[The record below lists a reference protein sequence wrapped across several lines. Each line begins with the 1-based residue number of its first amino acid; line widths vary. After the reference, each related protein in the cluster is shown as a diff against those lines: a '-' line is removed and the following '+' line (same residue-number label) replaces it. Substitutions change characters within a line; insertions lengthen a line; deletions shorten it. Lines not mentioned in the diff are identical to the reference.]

1 MSLNMYLG
9 EVQSQTQSM
18 NAICNATIQSM
29 EQAIQSI
36 DAFAVDT
43 VLQGQTYSSAK
54 AYLVQTFRPLA
65 QGIICLCEEL
75 IRQNKAF
82 PNEFQAKVASTDV
95 IEQEIREQIRGINQS
110 ITSIEAIEV
119 LTPMPGV
126 GAIVTVLGAMRKK
139 LEEKLEHLYE
149 FNHSSSSNYST
160 ALQLAASITAG
171 LAEVQS
177 GKGFSPVSG
186 TFSTQGLNMDWV
198 SSIQGII
205 EETARKTDQSIKDI
219 ETNNIIEEKSP
230 VRNAWD
236 DTADSIV
243 GVFETVKKMWE
254 AVQRGSGKA
263 IGDEIESAEALS
275 NMDIGTFIN
284 VTYALFHLD
293 ETAKNMWH
301 AFSNK
306 IKRDM
311 IDGDAESRT
320 ELTTYGLT
328 QIATTLLGDK
338 ALNKVGH
345 IAKGAKASSG
355 VSTFANAVTLAK
367 ELKPTLE
374 MLQSFKR
381 DASYAFSSVGG
392 TIVTKIPQGELI
404 EAYYKFAKSKD
415 GGKGTGNREAEVPPA
430 FRQTDFASSYE
441 ARYNQTPSPVNSKV
455 EFEGIRGESLSTPK
469 PPPDPILKRILDEAG
484 IKGIQYKNGV
494 PDFSP
499 VSKAQVEINYMVGGT
514 AGYGSAARR
523 LNFTQADEKLAEQLN
538 NSPELAR
545 KFWMESGGITWKQI
559 EKYRRANKL
568 TWHELNDVKIVQLV
582 PTEINS
588 KFGHLGGVGEINA
601 GAFMPNGFASKQ

>member
-18 NAICNATIQSM
+18 NAICNATIESM

-75 IRQNKAF
+75 IRQNEAF

-126 GAIVTVLGAMRKK
+126 SAIVTVLGAMRKK

-149 FNHSSSSNYST
+149 FNHSSSNNYGT
-160 ALQLAASITAG
+160 ALQLAASITVG

-177 GKGFSPVSG
+177 GKGFSSVNG
-186 TFSTQGLNMDWV
+186 TFSTQGLNMNWV

-205 EETARKTDQSIKDI
+205 EETAPKNNQSIKDI

-236 DTADSIV
+236 DAADSIV
-243 GVFETVKKMWE
+243 GTFETAKKMWE
-254 AVQRGSGKA
+254 AIQRGSGKA
-263 IGDEIESAEALS
+263 IGDEIESAIALS

-311 IDGDAESRT
+311 IEGDAESRT

-328 QIATTLLGDK
+328 QIATTIVGDR

-345 IAKGAKASSG
+345 ITKGAKASSG
-355 VSTFANAVTLAK
+355 VSTFANAVKLAK

-381 DASYAFSSVGG
+381 NASYAFSSVGG

-415 GGKGTGNREAEVPPA
+415 GGKGTGKTSEIAKESGKVAQTLEAARAQQRTVIESVESGEVA
-430 FRQTDFASSYE
+430 LKTTKRKGNYGEMKMDDFFESQTYTRISDDRVLTLDQKIVKGIDAVYENSS
-441 ARYNQTPSPVNSKV
+441 
-455 EFEGIRGESLSTPK
+455 
-469 PPPDPILKRILDEAG
+469 PPPKYVIAEAKYNTSKLGKTNDGKQMSEDWILGSERLD
-484 IKGIQYKNGV
+484 
-494 PDFSP
+494 STL
-499 VSKAQVEINYMVGGT
+499 SKEK
-514 AGYGSAARR
+514 
-523 LNFTQADEKLAEQLN
+523 ADEIVEEMLLN
-538 NSPELAR
+538 PENVQR
-545 KFWMESGGITWKQI
+545 IVIQVMPDGTI
-559 EKYRRANKL
+559 
-568 TWHELNDVKIVQLV
+568 VKKILEV
-582 PTEINS
+582 
-588 KFGHLGGVGEINA
+588 
-601 GAFMPNGFASKQ
+601 

>member
-1 MSLNMYLG
+1 
-9 EVQSQTQSM
+9 M

-36 DAFAVDT
+36 DAFAIDT

-75 IRQNKAF
+75 IRQNEAF

-95 IEQEIREQIRGINQS
+95 IEHEIRQQIQEINQS
-110 ITSIEAIEV
+110 IASIEAIEV

-126 GAIVTVLGAMRKK
+126 DAIVTVLRAMRKK

-149 FNHSSSSNYST
+149 FNHSSSNNYST

-171 LAEVQS
+171 LSEVQS

-205 EETARKTDQSIKDI
+205 EETARKNDQSIKDI
-219 ETNNIIEEKSP
+219 ETNNIIEKKSP

-236 DTADSIV
+236 DATDSIV
-243 GVFETVKKMWE
+243 GTFETAKKMWE
-254 AVQRGSGKA
+254 AIQRGSGKA
-263 IGDEIESAEALS
+263 IGDEIESAIALS

-311 IDGDAESRT
+311 IEGDAESRT

-328 QIATTLLGDK
+328 QIATTILGDR

-345 IAKGAKASSG
+345 ITKGAKASSG
-355 VSTFANAVTLAK
+355 VSTFANAVKLAK

-381 DASYAFSSVGG
+381 EASYALSSVGG

-415 GGKGTGNREAEVPPA
+415 GGKGTGETLSKKKSIPDFVKKQWEAGNRFNKENRPRYPYNEVELEAKEINGKKYVVDSYIPGEEIVSRKFTQLAEVKEKTALSYLSEFTKKYSSGSEISSGKFNPNALKGGRLDGELILEIPV
-430 FRQTDFASSYE
+430 QTKPVPQKIIEE
-441 ARYNQTPSPVNSKV
+441 AN
-455 EFEGIRGESLSTPK
+455 E
-469 PPPDPILKRILDEAG
+469 
-484 IKGIQYKNGV
+484 KGIIIRDINGKV
-494 PDFSP
+494 Y
-499 VSKAQVEINYMVGGT
+499 N
-514 AGYGSAARR
+514 
-523 LNFTQADEKLAEQLN
+523 
-538 NSPELAR
+538 
-545 KFWMESGGITWKQI
+545 
-559 EKYRRANKL
+559 
-568 TWHELNDVKIVQLV
+568 
-582 PTEINS
+582 
-588 KFGHLGGVGEINA
+588 
-601 GAFMPNGFASKQ
+601 

>member
-36 DAFAVDT
+36 DAFAIDT

-75 IRQNKAF
+75 IRQNEAF
-82 PNEFQAKVASTDV
+82 PNDFQAKVASTDV
-95 IEQEIREQIRGINQS
+95 IEHEIRQQIQEINQS
-110 ITSIEAIEV
+110 IASIEAIEV

-126 GAIVTVLGAMRKK
+126 DAIIAVLIAMRKK
-139 LEEKLEHLYE
+139 LEEKLERLYE
-149 FNHSSSSNYST
+149 FNHSSSNNYST

-205 EETARKTDQSIKDI
+205 EETARKNDQSIKDI

-236 DTADSIV
+236 DAADSIV
-243 GVFETVKKMWE
+243 GTFETAKKMWE
-254 AVQRGSGKA
+254 AIQRGSGKA
-263 IGDEIESAEALS
+263 IGDEIESAIALS

-311 IDGDAESRT
+311 IEGDAESRT

-328 QIATTLLGDK
+328 QIATTILGDR

-345 IAKGAKASSG
+345 ITKGAKASSG
-355 VSTFANAVTLAK
+355 VSTFANAVKLAK

-374 MLQSFKR
+374 MLQSFKKE
-381 DASYAFSSVGG
+381 ASYTFSSVGG
-392 TIVTKIPQGELI
+392 TIITKIPQGELLK
-404 EAYYKFAKSKD
+404 AFYKFAKSKD
-415 GGKGTGNREAEVPPA
+415 GGKGTGETLSKKKSIPDFVKKQWEAGNRFNKENRPRYPYNEVELEAKEINGKKYVVDSYIPGEEIVSRKFTQLAEVKEKTALSYLSEFTKKYSSGSEISSGKFNPNALKGGRLDGELILEIPV
-430 FRQTDFASSYE
+430 QTKPVPQKIIEE
-441 ARYNQTPSPVNSKV
+441 AN
-455 EFEGIRGESLSTPK
+455 E
-469 PPPDPILKRILDEAG
+469 
-484 IKGIQYKNGV
+484 KGIIIRDINGKV
-494 PDFSP
+494 Y
-499 VSKAQVEINYMVGGT
+499 N
-514 AGYGSAARR
+514 
-523 LNFTQADEKLAEQLN
+523 
-538 NSPELAR
+538 
-545 KFWMESGGITWKQI
+545 
-559 EKYRRANKL
+559 
-568 TWHELNDVKIVQLV
+568 
-582 PTEINS
+582 
-588 KFGHLGGVGEINA
+588 
-601 GAFMPNGFASKQ
+601 

>member
-1 MSLNMYLG
+1 M
-9 EVQSQTQSM
+9 
-18 NAICNATIQSM
+18 
-29 EQAIQSI
+29 
-36 DAFAVDT
+36 
-43 VLQGQTYSSAK
+43 
-54 AYLVQTFRPLA
+54 P
-65 QGIICLCEEL
+65 
-75 IRQNKAF
+75 
-82 PNEFQAKVASTDV
+82 
-95 IEQEIREQIRGINQS
+95 INQS
-110 ITSIEAIEV
+110 IASIEAIEV
-119 LTPMPGV
+119 LAPMPGV
-126 GAIVTVLGAMRKK
+126 EAIVAVLVAMRKK
-139 LEEKLEHLYE
+139 LEEKLERLYE
-149 FNHSSSSNYST
+149 FNHTSSNNYST

-320 ELTTYGLT
+320 ELSTYILT
-328 QIATTLLGDK
+328 QVATAFLGDK
-338 ALNKVGH
+338 GLNKIGH
-345 IAKGAKASSG
+345 VAKGAKASSG
-355 VSTFANAVTLAK
+355 ISTIANAVKLAK
-367 ELKPTLE
+367 ELKPKLE

-381 DASYAFSSVGG
+381 DVSYAFSSVGG

-545 KFWMESGGITWKQI
+545 KFGMESGGITWKQI

>member
-36 DAFAVDT
+36 DAFAIDT

-75 IRQNKAF
+75 IRQNEAF

-95 IEQEIREQIRGINQS
+95 IEHEIRQQIQEINQS
-110 ITSIEAIEV
+110 IASIEAIEV

-126 GAIVTVLGAMRKK
+126 DAIVTVLRAMRKK

-149 FNHSSSSNYST
+149 FNHSSSNNYST

-171 LAEVQS
+171 LSEVQS

-205 EETARKTDQSIKDI
+205 EETARKNDQSIKDI
-219 ETNNIIEEKSP
+219 ETNNIIEKKSP

-236 DTADSIV
+236 DATDSIV
-243 GVFETVKKMWE
+243 GTFETAKKMWE
-254 AVQRGSGKA
+254 AIQRGSGKA
-263 IGDEIESAEALS
+263 IGDEIESAIALS

-311 IDGDAESRT
+311 IEGDAESRT

-328 QIATTLLGDK
+328 QIATTILGDR
-338 ALNKVGH
+338 AINKVGH
-345 IAKGAKASSG
+345 ITKGAKASSG
-355 VSTFANAVTLAK
+355 VSTFANAVKLAK

-381 DASYAFSSVGG
+381 EASYALSSVGG

-415 GGKGTGNREAEVPPA
+415 GGKGTGETLSKKKSIPDFVKKQWEAGNRFNKENRPRYPYNEVELEAKEINGKKYVVDSYIPGEEIVSRKFTQLAEVKEKTALSYLSEFTKKYSSGSEISSGKFNPNALKGGRLDGELILEIPV
-430 FRQTDFASSYE
+430 QTKPVPQKIIEE
-441 ARYNQTPSPVNSKV
+441 AN
-455 EFEGIRGESLSTPK
+455 E
-469 PPPDPILKRILDEAG
+469 
-484 IKGIQYKNGV
+484 KGIIIRDINGKV
-494 PDFSP
+494 Y
-499 VSKAQVEINYMVGGT
+499 N
-514 AGYGSAARR
+514 
-523 LNFTQADEKLAEQLN
+523 
-538 NSPELAR
+538 
-545 KFWMESGGITWKQI
+545 
-559 EKYRRANKL
+559 
-568 TWHELNDVKIVQLV
+568 
-582 PTEINS
+582 
-588 KFGHLGGVGEINA
+588 
-601 GAFMPNGFASKQ
+601 

>member
-36 DAFAVDT
+36 DAFAIDT

-75 IRQNKAF
+75 IRQNEAF
-82 PNEFQAKVASTDV
+82 PSEFQAKVASTDV
-95 IEQEIREQIRGINQS
+95 IEHEIRQQIQEINQS
-110 ITSIEAIEV
+110 IASIEAIEV

-126 GAIVTVLGAMRKK
+126 DAIVAVLVAMRKK
-139 LEEKLEHLYE
+139 LEEKLERLYE
-149 FNHSSSSNYST
+149 FNHSSSNNYST

-205 EETARKTDQSIKDI
+205 EETARKNGQSIRDI

-236 DTADSIV
+236 DAADSIV
-243 GVFETVKKMWE
+243 GTFETVKKMWE
-254 AVQRGSGKA
+254 AIKRGSGKA
-263 IGDEIESAEALS
+263 VGDEIESAIALS

-311 IDGDAESRT
+311 IEGDAESRT

-338 ALNKVGH
+338 ALNKIGH
-345 IAKGAKASSG
+345 IAKGAKASSEI
-355 VSTFANAVTLAK
+355 STIANAVTLAK
-367 ELKPTLE
+367 ELKPKLE

-392 TIVTKIPQGELI
+392 TIITKIPQGELI

-415 GGKGTGNREAEVPPA
+415 GGKGTGK
-430 FRQTDFASSYE
+430 TG
-441 ARYNQTPSPVNSKV
+441 
-455 EFEGIRGESLSTPK
+455 EGIPLEEVK
-469 PPPDPILKRILDEAG
+469 PDVLKQIHADD
-484 IKGIQYKNGV
+484 NGAYGYL
-494 PDFSP
+494 PN
-499 VSKAQVEINYMVGGT
+499 EGT
-514 AGYGSAARR
+514 AY
-523 LNFTQADEKLAEQLN
+523 NKPEYDFTNVEWTKEMQN
-538 NSPELAR
+538 VR
-545 KFWMESGGITWKQI
+545 KDYLE
-559 EKYRRANKL
+559 
-568 TWHELNDVKIVQLV
+568 
-582 PTEINS
+582 
-588 KFGHLGGVGEINA
+588 
-601 GAFMPNGFASKQ
+601 ASKQLESDIEKMTSEGFSKENIAEHVVEARNQQKNAARENMTAEERAGLEERNIKKYGNPIGPTAESMFNKIKDSYIDKGIYESDEQVWKIIIQKSMQKDDVINTLLGLEH

>member
-29 EQAIQSI
+29 EQVIQSI
-36 DAFAVDT
+36 DAFAIDT

-54 AYLVQTFRPLA
+54 SYLVQTFRPLA

-75 IRQNKAF
+75 IRQNEAF

-149 FNHSSSSNYST
+149 FNHSSSNNYST

-205 EETARKTDQSIKDI
+205 EEQARKNDQSIKDI
-219 ETNNIIEEKSP
+219 ETNNIIEKKSP

-236 DTADSIV
+236 DATDSIV
-243 GVFETVKKMWE
+243 GTFETAKKMWE
-254 AVQRGSGKA
+254 AIQRGSGKA
-263 IGDEIESAEALS
+263 IGDEIESAIALS

-311 IDGDAESRT
+311 IEGDAESRT

-328 QIATTLLGDK
+328 QIATTILGDR
-338 ALNKVGH
+338 AINKVGH
-345 IAKGAKASSG
+345 ITKGAKASSG
-355 VSTFANAVTLAK
+355 VSTFANAVKLAK

-381 DASYAFSSVGG
+381 EASYALSSVGG

-415 GGKGTGNREAEVPPA
+415 GGKGTGETLSKKKSIPDFVKKQWEAGNRFNKENRPRYPYNEVELEAKEINGKKYVVDSYIPGEEIVSRKFTQLAEVKEKTALSYLSEFTKKYSSGSEISSGKFNPNALKGGRLDGELILEIPV
-430 FRQTDFASSYE
+430 QTKPVPQKIIEE
-441 ARYNQTPSPVNSKV
+441 AN
-455 EFEGIRGESLSTPK
+455 E
-469 PPPDPILKRILDEAG
+469 
-484 IKGIQYKNGV
+484 KGIIIRDINGKV
-494 PDFSP
+494 Y
-499 VSKAQVEINYMVGGT
+499 N
-514 AGYGSAARR
+514 
-523 LNFTQADEKLAEQLN
+523 
-538 NSPELAR
+538 
-545 KFWMESGGITWKQI
+545 
-559 EKYRRANKL
+559 
-568 TWHELNDVKIVQLV
+568 
-582 PTEINS
+582 
-588 KFGHLGGVGEINA
+588 
-601 GAFMPNGFASKQ
+601 

>member
-1 MSLNMYLG
+1 
-9 EVQSQTQSM
+9 M

-36 DAFAVDT
+36 DAFAIDT

-75 IRQNKAF
+75 IRQNEAF

-95 IEQEIREQIRGINQS
+95 IEHEIRQQIQEINQS
-110 ITSIEAIEV
+110 IASIEAIEV

-126 GAIVTVLGAMRKK
+126 DAIVTVLRAMRKK

-149 FNHSSSSNYST
+149 FNHSSSNNYST

-171 LAEVQS
+171 LSEVQS

-205 EETARKTDQSIKDI
+205 EETARKNDQSIKDI
-219 ETNNIIEEKSP
+219 ETNNIIEKKSP

-236 DTADSIV
+236 DATDSIV
-243 GVFETVKKMWE
+243 GTFETAKKMWE
-254 AVQRGSGKA
+254 AIQRGSGKA
-263 IGDEIESAEALS
+263 IGDEIESAIALS

-311 IDGDAESRT
+311 IEGDAESRT

-328 QIATTLLGDK
+328 QIATTILGDR
-338 ALNKVGH
+338 AINKVGH
-345 IAKGAKASSG
+345 ITKGAKASSG
-355 VSTFANAVTLAK
+355 VSTFANAVKLAK

-381 DASYAFSSVGG
+381 EASYALSSVGG

-415 GGKGTGNREAEVPPA
+415 GGKGTGETLSKKKSIPDFVKKQWEAGNRFNKENRPRYPYNEVELEAKEINGKKYVVDSYIPGEEIVSRKFTQLAEVKEKTALSYLSEFTKKYSSGSEISSGKFNPNALKGGRLDGELILEIPV
-430 FRQTDFASSYE
+430 QTKPVPQKIIEE
-441 ARYNQTPSPVNSKV
+441 AN
-455 EFEGIRGESLSTPK
+455 E
-469 PPPDPILKRILDEAG
+469 
-484 IKGIQYKNGV
+484 KGIIIRDINGKV
-494 PDFSP
+494 Y
-499 VSKAQVEINYMVGGT
+499 N
-514 AGYGSAARR
+514 
-523 LNFTQADEKLAEQLN
+523 
-538 NSPELAR
+538 
-545 KFWMESGGITWKQI
+545 
-559 EKYRRANKL
+559 
-568 TWHELNDVKIVQLV
+568 
-582 PTEINS
+582 
-588 KFGHLGGVGEINA
+588 
-601 GAFMPNGFASKQ
+601 

>member
-36 DAFAVDT
+36 DAFALDT

-75 IRQNKAF
+75 IRQNEAF

-126 GAIVTVLGAMRKK
+126 GAIITVLGAMRKK

-149 FNHSSSSNYST
+149 FNHTSSNNYST
-160 ALQLAASITAG
+160 AFQLAASITAG

-205 EETARKTDQSIKDI
+205 EETARKNGQSIRDI

-236 DTADSIV
+236 DAADSIV

-415 GGKGTGNREAEVPPA
+415 GDKGTDKTLSKKKSIPDFVKKQWEAGNRFNKENRPRYTYNEIELEAKENNGKKYVVDSYIPGEEIVSRKFTQLAEVKEKTALSYLSEFTKKYSSGSEISSGKFNPNALKGGRLDGELILEVPV
-430 FRQTDFASSYE
+430 QTKPVPQKIIEE
-441 ARYNQTPSPVNSKV
+441 AN
-455 EFEGIRGESLSTPK
+455 E
-469 PPPDPILKRILDEAG
+469 
-484 IKGIQYKNGV
+484 KGIIIRDINGKV
-494 PDFSP
+494 Y
-499 VSKAQVEINYMVGGT
+499 N
-514 AGYGSAARR
+514 
-523 LNFTQADEKLAEQLN
+523 
-538 NSPELAR
+538 
-545 KFWMESGGITWKQI
+545 
-559 EKYRRANKL
+559 
-568 TWHELNDVKIVQLV
+568 
-582 PTEINS
+582 
-588 KFGHLGGVGEINA
+588 
-601 GAFMPNGFASKQ
+601 

>member
-36 DAFAVDT
+36 DAFAIDT

-75 IRQNKAF
+75 IRQNEAF
-82 PNEFQAKVASTDV
+82 PNDFQAKVASTDV
-95 IEQEIREQIRGINQS
+95 IEHEIRQQIQEINQS
-110 ITSIEAIEV
+110 IASIEAIEV

-126 GAIVTVLGAMRKK
+126 DAIIAVLIAMRKK
-139 LEEKLEHLYE
+139 LEEKLERLYE
-149 FNHSSSSNYST
+149 FNHSSSNNYST

-205 EETARKTDQSIKDI
+205 EETARKNDQSIKDI

-236 DTADSIV
+236 DAADSIV
-243 GVFETVKKMWE
+243 GTFETAKKMWE
-254 AVQRGSGKA
+254 AIQRGSGKA
-263 IGDEIESAEALS
+263 IGDEIESAIALS

-311 IDGDAESRT
+311 IEGDAESRT

-328 QIATTLLGDK
+328 QIATTILGDR

-345 IAKGAKASSG
+345 ITKGAKASSG
-355 VSTFANAVTLAK
+355 VSTFANAVKLAK

-374 MLQSFKR
+374 MLQSFKKE
-381 DASYAFSSVGG
+381 ASYTFSSVGG
-392 TIVTKIPQGELI
+392 TIITKIPQGELLK
-404 EAYYKFAKSKD
+404 AFYKFAKSKD
-415 GGKGTGNREAEVPPA
+415 GGKGKPSSNKNTNVDNFDAKTATNKQKGNYGEIKSSENLLNNQSLKEAGFDLKPVGKSAPSGINDKIVKGIDGLYENANPNSNIKYVIDEAKFGSSQLGKTKDGRQMSDGWLTG
-430 FRQTDFASSYE
+430 
-441 ARYNQTPSPVNSKV
+441 VNTEKSRILKAVDGDNKLADKITKALERDKVERVLSKV
-455 EFEGIRGESLSTPK
+455 DSSGKVKTFKI
-469 PPPDPILKRILDEAG
+469 DA
-484 IKGIQYKNGV
+484 KGNI
-494 PDFSP
+494 
-499 VSKAQVEINYMVGGT
+499 
-514 AGYGSAARR
+514 
-523 LNFTQADEKLAEQLN
+523 
-538 NSPELAR
+538 
-545 KFWMESGGITWKQI
+545 
-559 EKYRRANKL
+559 
-568 TWHELNDVKIVQLV
+568 
-582 PTEINS
+582 
-588 KFGHLGGVGEINA
+588 VGEW
-601 GAFMPNGFASKQ
+601 P

>member
-9 EVQSQTQSM
+9 EVQNQTQSM

-75 IRQNKAF
+75 IRQNEAF
-82 PNEFQAKVASTDV
+82 PSEFQAKVASTDV

-110 ITSIEAIEV
+110 ITSIEAIEI

-126 GAIVTVLGAMRKK
+126 SAIVTVLGAMRKK

-149 FNHSSSSNYST
+149 FNHSSSNNYST

-205 EETARKTDQSIKDI
+205 EETARKNDQSIKDI

-236 DTADSIV
+236 DAADGIV
-243 GVFETVKKMWE
+243 STFETAKKMWE
-254 AVQRGSGKA
+254 AIQRGSGKA
-263 IGDEIESAEALS
+263 VGDEIESAIALS

-284 VTYALFHLD
+284 VAYALFHLD

-311 IDGDAESRT
+311 IEGDAESRT

-328 QIATTLLGDK
+328 QIATTILGDK

-345 IAKGAKASSG
+345 IAKGAKVSSG
-355 VSTFANAVTLAK
+355 VSTFANAVKLAK

-381 DASYAFSSVGG
+381 EASYALSSVGG

-415 GGKGTGNREAEVPPA
+415 GGKGTGETLSKQKSIPDFVKKQWEAGNRFNKENRPRYPYNEVELEAKEINGKKYVVDSYIPGEEIVSRKFTQLAEVKEKTALSYLSEFTKKYSSGSEISSGKFNPNALKGGRLDGELILEIPV
-430 FRQTDFASSYE
+430 QTKPVPQKIIEE
-441 ARYNQTPSPVNSKV
+441 AN
-455 EFEGIRGESLSTPK
+455 E
-469 PPPDPILKRILDEAG
+469 
-484 IKGIQYKNGV
+484 KGIIIRDINGKV
-494 PDFSP
+494 Y
-499 VSKAQVEINYMVGGT
+499 N
-514 AGYGSAARR
+514 
-523 LNFTQADEKLAEQLN
+523 
-538 NSPELAR
+538 
-545 KFWMESGGITWKQI
+545 
-559 EKYRRANKL
+559 
-568 TWHELNDVKIVQLV
+568 
-582 PTEINS
+582 
-588 KFGHLGGVGEINA
+588 
-601 GAFMPNGFASKQ
+601 

>member
-36 DAFAVDT
+36 DAFAIDT

-75 IRQNKAF
+75 IRQNEAF
-82 PNEFQAKVASTDV
+82 PNDFQAKVASTDV
-95 IEQEIREQIRGINQS
+95 IEHEIRQQIQEINQS
-110 ITSIEAIEV
+110 IASIEAIEV

-126 GAIVTVLGAMRKK
+126 DAIIAVLIAMRKK
-139 LEEKLEHLYE
+139 LEEKLERLYE
-149 FNHSSSSNYST
+149 FNHSSSNNYST
-160 ALQLAASITAG
+160 ALQLAASITVG

-177 GKGFSPVSG
+177 GRGFSPVSG
-186 TFSTQGLNMDWV
+186 TFSTQGLKMDWV

-205 EETARKTDQSIKDI
+205 EETARKNDQSIKDI

-236 DTADSIV
+236 DAADSIV
-243 GVFETVKKMWE
+243 GTFETAKKMWE
-254 AVQRGSGKA
+254 AIQRGSGKA
-263 IGDEIESAEALS
+263 IGDEIESTIALS

-311 IDGDAESRT
+311 IEGDAESRT

-328 QIATTLLGDK
+328 QIATTILGDR

-345 IAKGAKASSG
+345 ITKGAKASSG
-355 VSTFANAVTLAK
+355 VSTFANAVKLAK

-374 MLQSFKR
+374 MLQSFKKE
-381 DASYAFSSVGG
+381 ASYTFSSVGG
-392 TIVTKIPQGELI
+392 TIITKIPQGELL
-404 EAYYKFAKSKD
+404 EAFYKFAKSKD
-415 GGKGTGNREAEVPPA
+415 GGKGTGETLSKKKSIPDFVKKQWEAGNRFNKENRPRYPYNEVELEAKEINGKKYVVDSYIPGEEIVSRKFTQLAEVKEKTALSYLSEFTKKYSSGSEISSGKFNPNALKGGRLDGELILEIPV
-430 FRQTDFASSYE
+430 QTKPVPQKIIEE
-441 ARYNQTPSPVNSKV
+441 AN
-455 EFEGIRGESLSTPK
+455 E
-469 PPPDPILKRILDEAG
+469 
-484 IKGIQYKNGV
+484 KGIIIRDINGKV
-494 PDFSP
+494 Y
-499 VSKAQVEINYMVGGT
+499 N
-514 AGYGSAARR
+514 
-523 LNFTQADEKLAEQLN
+523 
-538 NSPELAR
+538 
-545 KFWMESGGITWKQI
+545 
-559 EKYRRANKL
+559 
-568 TWHELNDVKIVQLV
+568 
-582 PTEINS
+582 
-588 KFGHLGGVGEINA
+588 
-601 GAFMPNGFASKQ
+601 

>member
-36 DAFAVDT
+36 DAFAIDT

-75 IRQNKAF
+75 IRQNEAF
-82 PNEFQAKVASTDV
+82 PNDFQAKVASTDV
-95 IEQEIREQIRGINQS
+95 IEHEIRQQIQETNQS
-110 ITSIEAIEV
+110 IASIEAIEV

-126 GAIVTVLGAMRKK
+126 DAIIAVLIVMRKK
-139 LEEKLEHLYE
+139 LEEKLERLYE
-149 FNHSSSSNYST
+149 FNHSSSNNYST

-205 EETARKTDQSIKDI
+205 EETARKNDQSIKDI

-236 DTADSIV
+236 DAADSIV
-243 GVFETVKKMWE
+243 GTFETAKKMWE
-254 AVQRGSGKA
+254 AIQRGSGKA
-263 IGDEIESAEALS
+263 IGDEIESAIALS

-311 IDGDAESRT
+311 IEGDAESRT

-328 QIATTLLGDK
+328 QIATTILGDR

-345 IAKGAKASSG
+345 ITKGAKVSSG
-355 VSTFANAVTLAK
+355 VSTFANAVKLAK

-374 MLQSFKR
+374 MLQSFKKE
-381 DASYAFSSVGG
+381 ASYTFSSVGG
-392 TIVTKIPQGELI
+392 TIITKIPQGELL
-404 EAYYKFAKSKD
+404 EAFYKFAKSKD
-415 GGKGTGNREAEVPPA
+415 GGKGKPSSNKNTNVDNFDAKTATNKQKGNYGEIKSSDNLLNNQSLKEAGFDLKPVGKSAPSGINDKIVKGIDGLYENANPNSNIKYVIDEAKFGSSQLGKTKDGRQMSDGWLTG
-430 FRQTDFASSYE
+430 
-441 ARYNQTPSPVNSKV
+441 VNTEKSRILKAVDGDNKLADKITKALERDKVERVLSKV
-455 EFEGIRGESLSTPK
+455 DSSGKVKTFKI
-469 PPPDPILKRILDEAG
+469 DA
-484 IKGIQYKNGV
+484 KGNI
-494 PDFSP
+494 
-499 VSKAQVEINYMVGGT
+499 
-514 AGYGSAARR
+514 
-523 LNFTQADEKLAEQLN
+523 
-538 NSPELAR
+538 
-545 KFWMESGGITWKQI
+545 
-559 EKYRRANKL
+559 
-568 TWHELNDVKIVQLV
+568 
-582 PTEINS
+582 
-588 KFGHLGGVGEINA
+588 VGEW
-601 GAFMPNGFASKQ
+601 P

>member
-36 DAFAVDT
+36 DAFAIDT

-75 IRQNKAF
+75 IRQNEAF
-82 PNEFQAKVASTDV
+82 PSEFQAKVASTDV
-95 IEQEIREQIRGINQS
+95 IEHEIRQQIQEINQS
-110 ITSIEAIEV
+110 IASIEAIEV

-126 GAIVTVLGAMRKK
+126 DAIVAVLVAMRKK
-139 LEEKLEHLYE
+139 LEEKLERLYE
-149 FNHSSSSNYST
+149 FNHSSSNNYST

-205 EETARKTDQSIKDI
+205 EETARKNGQSIRDI

-236 DTADSIV
+236 DAADSIV
-243 GVFETVKKMWE
+243 GTFETVKKMWE
-254 AVQRGSGKA
+254 AIKRGSGKA
-263 IGDEIESAEALS
+263 VGDEIESAIALS

-311 IDGDAESRT
+311 IEGDAESRT

-328 QIATTLLGDK
+328 QIATTILGDK

-381 DASYAFSSVGG
+381 EASYAFSSVGG
-392 TIVTKIPQGELI
+392 TIITKIPQGELI

-415 GGKGTGNREAEVPPA
+415 GGNGKPSSSKNTNVDNFDAKTATNKQKGNYGEIK
-430 FRQTDFASSYE
+430 SSDNLLN
-441 ARYNQTPSPVNSKV
+441 NQSLKDAGFDLKLVGKSTPSSINDKIVKGIDGLYENANPNSNIKYVIDEAKFGSSKLGKTKDGPQMSNDWLNGSETGKSRILKAVDGDEVLAEKIANALEDSEVERVLSKV
-455 EFEGIRGESLSTPK
+455 DSSGNVKTYR
-469 PPPDPILKRILDEAG
+469 LDEEG
-484 IKGIQYKNGV
+484 
-494 PDFSP
+494 
-499 VSKAQVEINYMVGGT
+499 
-514 AGYGSAARR
+514 
-523 LNFTQADEKLAEQLN
+523 N
-538 NSPELAR
+538 N
-545 KFWMESGGITWKQI
+545 I
-559 EKYRRANKL
+559 
-568 TWHELNDVKIVQLV
+568 
-582 PTEINS
+582 
-588 KFGHLGGVGEINA
+588 GEW
-601 GAFMPNGFASKQ
+601 P

>member
-29 EQAIQSI
+29 EQVIQSI
-36 DAFAVDT
+36 DAFAIDT

-54 AYLVQTFRPLA
+54 SYLVQTFRPLA

-75 IRQNKAF
+75 IRQNEAF

-149 FNHSSSSNYST
+149 FNHSSSNNYST

-186 TFSTQGLNMDWV
+186 TFSIQGLNMDWV

-205 EETARKTDQSIKDI
+205 EEIARKNDQSIKDI
-219 ETNNIIEEKSP
+219 ETNNIIEKKSP

-236 DTADSIV
+236 DATDSIV
-243 GVFETVKKMWE
+243 GTFETAKKMWE
-254 AVQRGSGKA
+254 AIQRGSGKA
-263 IGDEIESAEALS
+263 IGDEIESAIALS

-311 IDGDAESRT
+311 IEGDAESRT

-328 QIATTLLGDK
+328 QIATTILGDR

-345 IAKGAKASSG
+345 ITKGAKASSG
-355 VSTFANAVTLAK
+355 VSTFANAVKLAK

-381 DASYAFSSVGG
+381 EASYALSSVGG
-392 TIVTKIPQGELI
+392 TIVTKIPQGKLI

-415 GGKGTGNREAEVPPA
+415 GGKGTGETLSKKKSIPDFVKKQWEAGNRFNKENRPRYPYNEVELEAKEINGKKYVVDSYIPGEEIVSRKFTQLAEVKEKTALSYLSEFTKKYSSGSEISSGKFNPNALKGGRLDGELILEIPV
-430 FRQTDFASSYE
+430 QTKPVPQKIIEE
-441 ARYNQTPSPVNSKV
+441 AN
-455 EFEGIRGESLSTPK
+455 E
-469 PPPDPILKRILDEAG
+469 
-484 IKGIQYKNGV
+484 KGIIIRDINGKV
-494 PDFSP
+494 Y
-499 VSKAQVEINYMVGGT
+499 N
-514 AGYGSAARR
+514 
-523 LNFTQADEKLAEQLN
+523 
-538 NSPELAR
+538 
-545 KFWMESGGITWKQI
+545 
-559 EKYRRANKL
+559 
-568 TWHELNDVKIVQLV
+568 
-582 PTEINS
+582 
-588 KFGHLGGVGEINA
+588 
-601 GAFMPNGFASKQ
+601 